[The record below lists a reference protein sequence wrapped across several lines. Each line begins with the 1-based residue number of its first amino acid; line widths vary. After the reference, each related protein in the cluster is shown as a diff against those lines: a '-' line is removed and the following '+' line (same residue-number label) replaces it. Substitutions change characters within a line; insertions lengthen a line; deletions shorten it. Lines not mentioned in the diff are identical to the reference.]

1 MIEEL
6 THLPPNV
13 VGFKASGEVK
23 KEDYDKVIF
32 PRIHDQMK
40 HDEKLNYIF
49 VIETP
54 LKNFTGG
61 AWIQDAWLGLKEL
74 LHWRKVAIVSD
85 SEGVRSFT
93 NAAGHCVPGEY
104 KGFPIADLET
114 AVEWV
119 AN

>member
-54 LKNFTGG
+54 LKNFTGSEASPMLPG
-61 AWIQDAWLGLKEL
+61 ILSRGNIRDFRSPISRRRWNGWPIKIYYYDAGKDTD
-74 LHWRKVAIVSD
+74 HPR
-85 SEGVRSFT
+85 
-93 NAAGHCVPGEY
+93 
-104 KGFPIADLET
+104 
-114 AVEWV
+114 
-119 AN
+119 